1 MPMIAVVLNG
11 KQAVVGRLCIRQH
24 IPGRGA
30 VHKPLFQQESDKPA
44 LRHNQFFGGG
54 AEVGA
59 VLEVDKQVI
68 KGCLALQHGVFL
80 TKCRIF
86 LARGQQVGA

>member
-30 VHKPLFQQESDKPA
+30 VTQTDCSQQESDKPA

-54 AEVGA
+54 AEV
-59 VLEVDKQVI
+59 VL
-68 KGCLALQHGVFL
+68 CL
-80 TKCRIF
+80 RSIN
-86 LARGQQVGA
+86 RS

>member
-54 AEVGA
+54 AEVGT
-59 VLEVDKQVI
+59 VIEVDEQII
-68 KGCLALQHGVFL
+68 KGCLTLQQG
-80 TKCRIF
+80 IF
-86 LARGQQVGA
+86 LS